1 MIVIPLLMSGYHM
14 ASPCIAP
21 MNTGIFVL
29 LSVLQNYT
37 VGDRISELMHIVQ
50 VSEDPAIFWEN
61 IRTNLG
67 STHQIRFS
75 TQRSRALNR
84 SQQGLRAHLQ
94 DPRSRRNCLSR
105 MMQRRRRRP
114 DRRTKGMTKA
124 SPFLQEIRSEA
135 QDPQA
140 HGHKS
145 PA

>member
-67 STHQIRFS
+67 STHQIFHREAEHS
-75 TQRSRALNR
+75 IEANKVCELTCKIPDL
-84 SQQGLRAHLQ
+84 GGTV
-94 DPRSRRNCLSR
+94 CL
-105 MMQRRRRRP
+105 
-114 DRRTKGMTKA
+114 G
-124 SPFLQEIRSEA
+124 
-135 QDPQA
+135 
-140 HGHKS
+140 
-145 PA
+145 